1 MLEIEVEVK
10 INRDAGRESS
20 WEDKEGLGDSKFWR

>member
-10 INRDAGRESS
+10 INRDAGMGSS
-20 WEDKEGLGDSKFWR
+20 WEDKEGLGDSKFWW